1 MESVNGS
8 LTNSFVTFVI
18 YKGTYVFHGKSKKRG
33 GKSICCLGDVYT
45 FTTFSFIQEKG
56 LGKTIVV
63 SIQRVEVCLWSPT
76 PRESSFLCG
85 INACLKGLS
94 WFSGWDGLLGKHKI
108 DNKGDLGSSQF
119 THWGRKMWSR
129 RWKLYSYCGWWSGL
143 FIRNCSLA
151 EMKTSREHK

>member
-63 SIQRVEVCLWSPT
+63 SIQRVEVCL
-76 PRESSFLCG
+76 
-85 INACLKGLS
+85 
-94 WFSGWDGLLGKHKI
+94 
-108 DNKGDLGSSQF
+108 
-119 THWGRKMWSR
+119 
-129 RWKLYSYCGWWSGL
+129 
-143 FIRNCSLA
+143 
-151 EMKTSREHK
+151 